1 MFSKTILTNRRR
13 MRVSFI
19 IVIVFGFLLSVKGQE
34 ETIKDTSCIIKEI
47 DQFDGSVSFKMVRDI
62 MKLDPN
68 TILSVK
74 AIGKKDFNIYIVNT
88 EINSVDENSQII
100 LLFTDGSKQ
109 KMPNRSSYNLNGR
122 FRLQYPNIALGG
134 GKKMLKE
141 LMDKRIKAIR
151 LEGFSRYRDIEIN
164 TEISTSLNLNLQCFY
179 KEWKMLTG
187 K

>member
-1 MFSKTILTNRRR
+1 MRIWFTI
-13 MRVSFI
+13 I
-19 IVIVFGFLLSVKGQE
+19 IVLGCFLSVKGQE
-34 ETIKDTSCIIKEI
+34 ATIKDSSCIIKVV
-47 DQFDGSVSFKMVRDI
+47 DQFDGTISFKMVRDI
-62 MKLDPN
+62 MKLDSN

-88 EINSVDENSQII
+88 EIISVDENSQVII
-100 LLFTDGSKQ
+100 LFTDGSKQ
-109 KMPNRSSYNLNGR
+109 KIPNRSSYNLNGR
-122 FRLQYPNIALGG
+122 FRLQYPDIALGG

-164 TEISTSLNLNLQCFY
+164 TEISTSFNLNLQCFY
-179 KEWKMLTG
+179 KEWKMLVD